1 MTTVWKLLKFTPTLF
16 LQNLRESSGFN
27 DQVTKGVISRNIE
40 SEFLIFSHCAGETYF
55 SAKQSFVMKQ
65 SCSGRI

>member
-40 SEFLIFSHCAGETYF
+40 SEFLIFPHCDGETYF
-55 SAKQSFVMKQ
+55 
-65 SCSGRI
+65 